1 MTKRPNPKRNCIF
14 YRPGC
19 GRVTKEDVWP
29 TWLTQYV
36 PRDLKDYSMM
46 IEQVHPSH
54 SDTTRQKIDGDPR
67 SRRVKFVCG
76 SCNNG
81 WMSELQNRAKPY
93 VLPLVQGSPL
103 VLRREAQETLA
114 TWCAMSVMT
123 SDFFYPQRPAIP
135 QSDRDYLRSHWKP
148 PPATWKIWIGRYVR
162 KNWQA
167 HWVKNAMPLEYDGR
181 VPALSADGLPM
192 PNTQATTIVFGQL
205 YVHAF
210 SSIHPSLVSIISI
223 EKLFEKIAQVWPV
236 QEEFIAWPTKP
247 MTDRDADNI
256 QGAICE
262 ALEGLSR
269 YSK

>member
-1 MTKRPNPKRNCIF
+1 VRDVCDDLGFFLPTAASNTAIRPRLSAF
-14 YRPGC
+14 SLETATRHL
-19 GRVTKEDVWP
+19 EDLDWA
-29 TWLTQYV
+29 L
-36 PRDLKDYSMM
+36 
-46 IEQVHPSH
+46 
-54 SDTTRQKIDGDPR
+54 
-67 SRRVKFVCG
+67 C
-76 SCNNG
+76 
-81 WMSELQNRAKPY
+81 
-93 VLPLVQGSPL
+93 
-103 VLRREAQETLA
+103 AQ
-114 TWCAMSVMT
+114 
-123 SDFFYPQRPAIP
+123 
-135 QSDRDYLRSHWKP
+135 
-148 PPATWKIWIGRYVR
+148 
-162 KNWQA
+162 NWQA